1 MLSIVFEA
9 YQRTRV
15 IGKSIELVSH
25 NLSYTDFCCY
35 LETLDWTG
43 IEVLKIVNTKLSDD
57 NLKTLLDFIITNHL
71 PIKVLVLT
79 SNKLTETSIE
89 HLAQQD
95 LPSVKEIY
103 LGKNHITKGKVRAQT
118 FALQNKYSLY
128 M

>member
-1 MLSIVFEA
+1 
-9 YQRTRV
+9 
-15 IGKSIELVSH
+15 
-25 NLSYTDFCCY
+25 
-35 LETLDWTG
+35 
-43 IEVLKIVNTKLSDD
+43 VLKIVNTKLSDD
-57 NLKTLLDFIITNHL
+57 NIKTLIDFIITNNL

-89 HLAQQD
+89 YLASQE